1 MSIRVVLADDH
12 PVVRAGLRAVIEKS
26 KEDIAIVDEAING
39 MEVLKIA
46 EKSPADVYLLDVEM
60 PHLNGIETAERL
72 LKKDPKAKIIILSIH
87 DSRIF
92 VQRALRCG
100 VKGYILKES
109 ATDEVIQAIQEVYKG
124 RFFLSPGI
132 SNYIV
137 DGFLG
142 KIGAGKDKNEGNGLT
157 KREREIVQLIGEGCT
172 NKEIAQKLN
181 LYLNTVQVH
190 RRNLMHKLNIH
201 KQADLIRYTIKEGI
215 SKL

>member
-1 MSIRVVLADDH
+1 MSIRIVLADDH

-26 KEDIAIVDEAING
+26 KEDIAIVDEAVNG
-39 MEVLKIA
+39 IEVLDIA
-46 EKSPADVYLLDVEM
+46 EKTPVDVYLLDVEM

-92 VQRALRCG
+92 VNRALRCG

-109 ATDEVIQAIQEVYKG
+109 AIEEVTKAIQEVFKG

-132 SNYIV
+132 SSYIV
-137 DGFLG
+137 DGFLA
-142 KIGAGKDKNEGNGLT
+142 KIGAGKDKSAGDGLT
-157 KREREIVQLIGEGCT
+157 KREREVLQLIGEGST

>member
-142 KIGAGKDKNEGNGLT
+142 KIGAGKDKSEGNGLT
-157 KREREIVQLIGEGCT
+157 KREREIVQLIGEGST

>member
-26 KEDIAIVDEAING
+26 KEDIAIVDEAVNG
-39 MEVLKIA
+39 IEVLDIA
-46 EKSPADVYLLDVEM
+46 EKTPVDVYLLDVEM

-92 VQRALRCG
+92 VNRALRCG

-109 ATDEVIQAIQEVYKG
+109 AIEEVTKAIQEVYKG

-142 KIGAGKDKNEGNGLT
+142 KIGAGKDKSAGDGLT
-157 KREREIVQLIGEGCT
+157 KREREVLQLIGEGST

-201 KQADLIRYTIKEGI
+201 KQADLICYTIKEGI

>member
-1 MSIRVVLADDH
+1 MSIKVVLADDH

-26 KEDIAIVDEAING
+26 KEDIVIVDEAIDG
-39 MEVLKIA
+39 QEVLKIA
-46 EKSPADVYLLDVEM
+46 EKKPVDVFLLDVEM

-72 LKKDPKAKIIILSIH
+72 LKNDPKAKIIILSIH

-109 ATDEVIQAIQEVYKG
+109 AIEEVIQAIQEVFKG
-124 RFFLSPGI
+124 RFFLSPAI
-132 SNYIV
+132 SGYIV

-142 KIGAGKDKNEGNGLT
+142 KAGDAKEKSAGDGLT
-157 KREREIVQLIGEGCT
+157 NREREILQLIGEGST
-172 NKEIAQKLN
+172 NKEIAQKIDLN
-181 LYLNTVQVH
+181 VNTVQVH
-190 RRNLMHKLNIH
+190 RRNLMQKLNIH

>member
-1 MSIRVVLADDH
+1 MSIRVVLADGH
-12 PVVRAGLRAVIEKS
+12 PLVRAGLRAVIEKS

-39 MEVLKIA
+39 KDVLEIA
-46 EKSPADVYLLDVEM
+46 EKSPVDVYLLDVEM

-72 LKKDPKAKIIILSIH
+72 LKKDPKTKIIILSIH
-87 DSRIF
+87 DSRVF

-109 ATDEVIQAIQEVYKG
+109 ATEEVIQAIKEVFRG

-137 DGFLG
+137 EGFLG
-142 KIGAGKDKNEGNGLT
+142 KVGARNDKGTGSGLT
-157 KREREIVQLIGEGCT
+157 KREREVLQLIGEGCT

-190 RRNLMHKLNIH
+190 RRNLMQKLNIH
-201 KQADLIRYTIKEGI
+201 RQADLIRYTIKEGI

>member
-26 KEDIAIVDEAING
+26 KEDIAIVDEAVNG
-39 MEVLKIA
+39 IEVLDIA
-46 EKSPADVYLLDVEM
+46 EKNAVDVYLLDVEM

-92 VQRALRCG
+92 VNRALRCG

-109 ATDEVIQAIQEVYKG
+109 AIEEVTKAIQEVFKG

-132 SNYIV
+132 SSYIV
-137 DGFLG
+137 DGFLA
-142 KIGAGKDKNEGNGLT
+142 KIGAGKDKSAGNGLT
-157 KREREIVQLIGEGCT
+157 KREREVLQLIGEGST

-190 RRNLMHKLNIH
+190 RRNLMRKLNIH

>member
-12 PVVRAGLRAVIEKS
+12 PIVRAGLRAVIEKS
-26 KEDIAIVDEAING
+26 KEDIVIVDEAING
-39 MEVLKIA
+39 KDVLKIA
-46 EKSPADVYLLDVEM
+46 EKSAVDVYLLDVEM

-72 LKKDPKAKIIILSIH
+72 LGKDPKTKIIILSIH

-92 VQRALRCG
+92 VHRALRSG
-100 VKGYILKES
+100 VKGYILKEN
-109 ATDEVIQAIQEVYKG
+109 ATEEVIQAIQEVFRG

-132 SNYIV
+132 SSYIV

-142 KIGAGKDKNEGNGLT
+142 KVGARKEKSAETGLT
-157 KREREIVQLIGEGCT
+157 KREREVLQLIGEGST

-181 LYLNTVQVH
+181 LYLNTVHVH
-190 RRNLMHKLNIH
+190 RRNLMQKLNIH

>member
-46 EKSPADVYLLDVEM
+46 EKSPVDVYLLDVEM
-60 PHLNGIETAERL
+60 PQLNGIETAERL

-92 VQRALRCG
+92 VHRALRCG

-109 ATDEVIQAIQEVYKG
+109 ATEEVIQAIQEVFRG

-132 SNYIV
+132 SDYIV

-142 KIGAGKDKNEGNGLT
+142 KVGADKEKSGGNGLT
-157 KREREIVQLIGEGCT
+157 KREREIVQLIGEGAT

-190 RRNLMHKLNIH
+190 RRNLMQKLNIH
-201 KQADLIRYTIKEGI
+201 KQADLIRYTIREGI

>member
-26 KEDIAIVDEAING
+26 KEDIAIVDEATNG
-39 MEVLKIA
+39 KEVLEIA
-46 EKSPADVYLLDVEM
+46 EKKPVDIYLLDVEM

-109 ATDEVIQAIQEVYKG
+109 AIEEVIQAIHEVFKG

-142 KIGAGKDKNEGNGLT
+142 KVGTGEDKSARNSLT
-157 KREREIVQLIGEGCT
+157 KREREVLQLIGEGNT

-181 LYLNTVQVH
+181 LYLNTVHVH
-190 RRNLMHKLNIH
+190 RRNLMQKLNIH

>member
-1 MSIRVVLADDH
+1 MSIRVVLADGH
-12 PVVRAGLRAVIEKS
+12 PLVRAGLRAVIEKS

-39 MEVLKIA
+39 KDVLKIA
-46 EKSPADVYLLDVEM
+46 EKSPVDVYLLDVEM

-72 LKKDPKAKIIILSIH
+72 LKKDPKTKIIILSIH
-87 DSRIF
+87 DSRVF

-109 ATDEVIQAIQEVYKG
+109 ATEEVIRAIQEVFRG

-142 KIGAGKDKNEGNGLT
+142 KVGARNDKGAGNGLT
-157 KREREIVQLIGEGCT
+157 KREREVLQLIGEGCT

-190 RRNLMHKLNIH
+190 RRNLMQKLNIH
-201 KQADLIRYTIKEGI
+201 RQADLIRYTIKEGI

>member
-26 KEDIAIVDEAING
+26 KEDIAIVDEAVNG
-39 MEVLKIA
+39 IEVLDIA
-46 EKSPADVYLLDVEM
+46 EKNAVDVYLLDVEM

-92 VQRALRCG
+92 VNRALRCG

-109 ATDEVIQAIQEVYKG
+109 AIEEVTKAIQEVFKG

-142 KIGAGKDKNEGNGLT
+142 KIGAGKDKSAGDGLT
-157 KREREIVQLIGEGCT
+157 KREREVLQLIGEGST

-201 KQADLIRYTIKEGI
+201 KQADLICYTIKEGI

>member
-26 KEDIAIVDEAING
+26 KEDIAIVAEAVDG
-39 MEVLKIA
+39 KEVLAIA
-46 EKSPADVYLLDVEM
+46 EKNAVDVYLLDVEM

-92 VQRALRCG
+92 VNRALRCG
-100 VKGYILKES
+100 VKGYLLKES
-109 ATDEVIQAIQEVYKG
+109 AIEEVTKAIQEVFKG

-132 SNYIV
+132 SSYIV

-142 KIGAGKDKNEGNGLT
+142 KIGAGKDKSAGDDLT
-157 KREREIVQLIGEGCT
+157 KREREVLQLIGEGST

>member
-142 KIGAGKDKNEGNGLT
+142 KIGARKDKSAGNGLT

>member
-26 KEDIAIVDEAING
+26 KEDIVIVDEAIDG
-39 MEVLKIA
+39 KEVLKIA
-46 EKSPADVYLLDVEM
+46 EKKPVDVFLLDVEM

-72 LKKDPKAKIIILSIH
+72 LKNDPKAKIIILSIH
-87 DSRIF
+87 DSRVF

-109 ATDEVIQAIQEVYKG
+109 ATDEVIQAIQEVFRG

-132 SNYIV
+132 SNFIV

-142 KIGAGKDKNEGNGLT
+142 KVGDAKDKSAGNGLT
-157 KREREIVQLIGEGCT
+157 KREREILQLIGEGST

-181 LYLNTVQVH
+181 LYLNTVHVH
-190 RRNLMHKLNIH
+190 RRNLMQKLNIH

>member
-12 PVVRAGLRAVIEKS
+12 SIVRAGLRAVIEKS
-26 KEDIAIVDEAING
+26 KEDIAIVDEATNG
-39 MEVLKIA
+39 KDVLKIA
-46 EKSPADVYLLDVEM
+46 EKSPVDVYLLGVEM

-72 LKKDPKAKIIILSIH
+72 LKKDPKTKIIILSIH
-87 DSRIF
+87 DSRVF

-109 ATDEVIQAIQEVYKG
+109 ATEEVIQAIQEVFRG

-132 SNYIV
+132 SSYIV

-142 KIGAGKDKNEGNGLT
+142 KVGARNDKGAGNGLT
-157 KREREIVQLIGEGCT
+157 KREREVLQLIGEGCT

-190 RRNLMHKLNIH
+190 RRNLMQKLNIH
-201 KQADLIRYTIKEGI
+201 RQADLIRYTIKEGI

>member
-26 KEDIAIVDEAING
+26 KEDIAIVDEAVNG
-39 MEVLKIA
+39 IEVLDIA
-46 EKSPADVYLLDVEM
+46 EKNAVDVYLLDVEM

-92 VQRALRCG
+92 VHRALRCG

-109 ATDEVIQAIQEVYKG
+109 AIEEVTKAIQEVFKG

-142 KIGAGKDKNEGNGLT
+142 KIGAGKDKSAGDGLT
-157 KREREIVQLIGEGCT
+157 KREREVLQLIGEGST

-201 KQADLIRYTIKEGI
+201 KQADLICYTIKEGI

>member
-26 KEDIAIVDEAING
+26 KEDIAIVDEAVNG
-39 MEVLKIA
+39 IEVLDIA
-46 EKSPADVYLLDVEM
+46 EKNAVDVYLLDVEM

-92 VQRALRCG
+92 VHRALRCG

-109 ATDEVIQAIQEVYKG
+109 AIEEVTKAIQEVFKG

-142 KIGAGKDKNEGNGLT
+142 KIGAGKDKSAGDGLT
-157 KREREIVQLIGEGCT
+157 KREREVLQLIGEGCT

-201 KQADLIRYTIKEGI
+201 KQADLICYTIKEGI

>member
-26 KEDIAIVDEAING
+26 KEDIAIVDEAVNG
-39 MEVLKIA
+39 IEVLAIA
-46 EKSPADVYLLDVEM
+46 EKNAVDVYLLDVEM

-92 VQRALRCG
+92 VHRALRCG

-109 ATDEVIQAIQEVYKG
+109 AIEEVTKAIQEVFKG

-142 KIGAGKDKNEGNGLT
+142 KIGAGKDKSVGDGLT
-157 KREREIVQLIGEGCT
+157 KREREVLQLIGEGYT
-172 NKEIAQKLN
+172 SKEIAPKLN

>member
-1 MSIRVVLADDH
+1 
-12 PVVRAGLRAVIEKS
+12 
-26 KEDIAIVDEAING
+26 
-39 MEVLKIA
+39 LKIA
-46 EKSPADVYLLDVEM
+46 EKSPVDVYLLDVEM

-72 LKKDPKAKIIILSIH
+72 LKKDPRTKIIILSIH
-87 DSRIF
+87 DSRVF

-109 ATDEVIQAIQEVYKG
+109 ATEEVIQAIQEVFRG

-132 SNYIV
+132 SSYIV

-142 KIGAGKDKNEGNGLT
+142 KVGARNDKGAGNGLT
-157 KREREIVQLIGEGCT
+157 KREREVLQLIGEGCT

-190 RRNLMHKLNIH
+190 RRNLMQKLNIH
-201 KQADLIRYTIKEGI
+201 RQADLIRYTIKEGI

>member
-26 KEDIAIVDEAING
+26 KEDIVIVDEAING
-39 MEVLKIA
+39 KEVLEIA
-46 EKSPADVYLLDVEM
+46 EKKPVDIFLLDVEM

-109 ATDEVIQAIQEVYKG
+109 ATEEMIQAILEVFKG

-132 SNYIV
+132 SDFIV

-142 KIGAGKDKNEGNGLT
+142 KVSAAKDKSAGNGLT

-190 RRNLMHKLNIH
+190 RRNLMQKLNIH

>member
-12 PVVRAGLRAVIEKS
+12 PIVRAGLRAVIEKS
-26 KEDIAIVDEAING
+26 KEDIAIVDEAVNG
-39 MEVLKIA
+39 IEVLDIA
-46 EKSPADVYLLDVEM
+46 EKNAVDVYLLDVEM

-92 VQRALRCG
+92 VHRALRCG

-109 ATDEVIQAIQEVYKG
+109 AIEEVTKAIQEVFKG

-142 KIGAGKDKNEGNGLT
+142 KIGAGKDKSAGDGLT
-157 KREREIVQLIGEGCT
+157 KREREVLQLIGEGST

-201 KQADLIRYTIKEGI
+201 KQADLICYTIKEGI

>member
-1 MSIRVVLADDH
+1 MSIRVVLADGH
-12 PVVRAGLRAVIEKS
+12 PIVRAGLRAVIEKS
-26 KEDIAIVDEAING
+26 KEDIAIVDEAVNG
-39 MEVLKIA
+39 KDVLKIA
-46 EKSPADVYLLDVEM
+46 EKSPVDVYLLDVEM

-72 LKKDPKAKIIILSIH
+72 LKKDPKTKIIILSIH
-87 DSRIF
+87 DSRVF

-109 ATDEVIQAIQEVYKG
+109 ATEEVIQAIKEVFRG

-142 KIGAGKDKNEGNGLT
+142 KVGARNDKGAGSGLT
-157 KREREIVQLIGEGCT
+157 KREREVLQLIGEGCT

-190 RRNLMHKLNIH
+190 RRNLMQKLNIH
-201 KQADLIRYTIKEGI
+201 RQADLIRYTIKEGI